1 MTENWNIDNEGEKEV
16 KKYDKNHN
24 LIGTTVADT
33 TPPAE
38 KYPLP
43 TGMLGSS
50 TKLELPKDPSILE
63 TILHPE
69 NKPQLDINNLLATVP
84 DRPLSAGYYT
94 PIHNDPT
101 LMGYTEGQM
110 PIFGAAANIFPMG
123 LWDERRR
130 SLLNAY
136 QQRQAQIGQAVQP
149 NFWESD
155 KTAAEL
161 QGAYNQAFAEEGN
174 ALSKE
179 AAATGNIGQLS
190 RPDLNTSFGKK
201 VQAFHDKYKKIAA
214 LGIYAVDQANNI
226 LKDPKADQ
234 WQVRIANKLKFGD
247 MSDIQEAAKTSEL
260 LYKIGNYDATLQDR
274 ADALMRGRDIQP
286 VTEEQALAMNIDPKW
301 KEIIRSGNGAGVLK
315 YLTFQKVAA
324 EGKIDNVALRTG
336 DDFGDMYE
344 AKAGRKLTP
353 EEKASMAK
361 EDIRAYVGNEIG
373 VGTTGF
379 NQTNNTFNYNEAK
392 KKPTVMEDYRNF
404 QINNDVTIKKELRDI
419 SSMVAYD
426 LTTKGVSIDTPE
438 GQKEAIATIKKG
450 MNKLSETL
458 TVDGQRWFSPSTENV
473 TNINAPAEMD
483 IFTGA
488 LPNLNSDRAYLSFEE
503 IINSQE
509 NETVKNDMRA
519 ELKKAGIPVGTK
531 IPVTLTEVKAAFLNK
546 NTRKS
551 LRYKDMIP
559 GAKIGEKTAQNKW
572 TKGTEYNA
580 NADDYNINF
589 DDYNPSVAL
598 HYTFTFDKDM
608 INQLTKGSESL
619 AKQFQQLT
627 GGVFGKNV
635 YSGVK
640 YSDLRSNPDMV
651 TLNSLFEADASP
663 QYPTSTNY
671 RKAIQ

>member
-16 KKYDKNHN
+16 KKYDKNGK
-24 LIGTTVADT
+24 LVGTTVSDT

-43 TGMLGSS
+43 TGMLGSG
-50 TKLELPKDPSILE
+50 TKLELPRDPSILE

-84 DRPLSAGYYT
+84 DRPLGAGYYT

-161 QGAYNQAFAEEGN
+161 QGAYNQAFADEGN
-174 ALSKE
+174 SLSKE

-247 MSDIQEAAKTSEL
+247 MSDTQEAAKTSEL

-274 ADALMRGRDIQP
+274 ADALMKARDITP
-286 VTEEQALAMNIDPKW
+286 VTEAEAIKMGYKMERLPAG
-301 KEIIRSGNGAGVLK
+301 SGAGVLK
-315 YLTFQKVAA
+315 YLTFKKALD
-324 EGKIDNVALRTG
+324 EGKFDRQAELIGYDYQ
-336 DDFGDMYE
+336 DMYNE
-344 AKAGRKLTP
+344 KAGQKLTP
-353 EEKASMAK
+353 EQRTAMAK
-361 EDIRAYVGNEIG
+361 QDLSTYIG
-373 VGTTGF
+373 QELGIGTTGYTAPG
-379 NQTNNTFNYNEAK
+379 NTTFNYNEAK
-392 KKPTVMEDYRNF
+392 KKPTFMEDYRNF
-404 QINNDVTIKKELRDI
+404 QINNDVTIKKELGDI
-419 SSMVAYD
+419 ASMVAYD
-426 LTTKGVSIDTPE
+426 LTTKGISVDTPQ
-438 GQKEAIATIKKG
+438 GQKEAIATINEG

-458 TVDGQRWFSPSTENV
+458 TVDGQRWLSPSTGNV
-473 TNINAPAEMD
+473 TNINAPVEMD
-483 IFTGA
+483 IFSGA
-488 LPNLNSDRAYLSFEE
+488 LPNLNSDRAYLSFDE
-503 IINSQE
+503 IIKSQNS
-509 NETVKNDMRA
+509 ETVKNDMRA

-559 GAKIGEKTAQNKW
+559 GAKIGEKTTETKW

-608 INQLTKGSESL
+608 INQLTKGSESQV
-619 AKQFQQLT
+619 KQFQQLT